1 MQLYTA
7 LTQAF
12 TTHCKGGCSSFLR
25 SFHHHDQ
32 FTMKGSH
39 GRLYKHLCRGCIT
52 ITTGVETACTVHFKE
67 ELRVCIGT
75 EIAIFVYHTHCDES
89 QVGVSVA
96 RPSVSTGVA
105 VSWVRSVTNSK

>member
-89 QVGVSVA
+89 QVGSIGGTPFCIDRRSGKLGSV
-96 RPSVSTGVA
+96 GYQL
-105 VSWVRSVTNSK
+105 